1 MSEVGKAIG
10 LAILIFGIISAL
22 GLLVWGW
29 NLSSAFSRAI
39 RGDSEATQDVGDL
52 FKDYAL
58 GEVRDQIIGAVVG
71 VVLVLA
77 GIIGGFLA
85 YSKR

>member
-1 MSEVGKAIG
+1 VLWAC
-10 LAILIFGIISAL
+10 LFGAGICL
-22 GLLVWGW
+22 PLFG
-29 NLSSAFSRAI
+29 RAI